1 MSENVTTTGFPYT
14 VTRVMN
20 APLARA
26 WAAYTTAAEWPA
38 WFGAA
43 EGSVELDVRPGGA
56 WKSTLLTPDGGQFPL
71 TGTFVE
77 VEDGRRIVLTM
88 DVPGAPAE
96 VMAIAFAEHPD
107 GVQVTIDQTNATE
120 EARDMAREGSTMI
133 LAGLAAHIEA

>member
-1 MSENVTTTGFPYT
+1 MSENATTGFPYT

-20 APLARA
+20 ASVARA

-43 EGSVELDVRPGGA
+43 EGSVEIDVRPGGA

-71 TGTFVE
+71 TGTFLE
-77 VEDGRRIVLTM
+77 VEDGHRIVLWM

-96 VMAIAFAEHPD
+96 VMAITFAAHPD
-107 GVQVTIDQTNATE
+107 GVEVVIDQTNATE